1 MTRTSTRDT
10 CAGPERDRK
19 NQWRMTAWSLLWA
32 AAFLAVV
39 YAIVRG
45 WLPAGWPAAAATLVP
60 TVLGAVTALAHLRFL
75 READEL
81 RRKIELDA
89 LAIAFGAGVVGGLA
103 LWMLGVAWPAL
114 DLADVDLALAAAGM
128 LIVYSAA
135 SWLGRRRYA

>member
-1 MTRTSTRDT
+1 MDRTSSVEARGST
-10 CAGPERDRK
+10 CRDRT
-19 NQWRMTAWSLLWA
+19 NQRRMTVWSLVWTL
-32 AAFLAVV
+32 AFLLVV
-39 YAIVRG
+39 FAIAAG
-45 WLPAGWPAAAATLVP
+45 WLATGWPAAAATLVP
-60 TVLGAVTALAHLRFL
+60 TVLGTITALAHLKFL

-81 RRKIELDA
+81 RRKIELEA

-103 LWMLGVAWPAL
+103 LWMLSVAWPAL